1 MITAWRLAVPSHAR
15 RRRDERRLSALGI
28 ARARGP
34 ECPVEPQDVGEAG
47 EPAVIEGVRG
57 QWRVDPALL
66 GQPFA
71 GRAALLSPIDRFL
84 YDRKRMKEIFEF
96 DYGLEMYKPAAKR
109 RWGYYALPILY
120 GDRLIGK
127 LDAHADRKAGVL
139 RVAAIHQDVPFSSTI
154 AAAVDD
160 EINDLARWLDLEL
173 DLPS

>member
-1 MITAWRLAVPSHAR
+1 MRGGVATS
-15 RRRDERRLSALGI
+15 DGSAHS
-28 ARARGP
+28 ASR
-34 ECPVEPQDVGEAG
+34 E
-47 EPAVIEGVRG
+47 
-57 QWRVDPALL
+57 RVDRSARSSRRTSAKP
-66 GQPFA
+66 GNQPSSRASAGNGGSTPHFSDNPSPA
-71 GRAALLSPIDRFL
+71 GRPSLSPIDRFL

-154 AAAVDD
+154 ATAVDD